1 MKKMKRVLF
10 GTLAA
15 TFLLSAVGC
24 SGGDGEVAA
33 FFEMD
38 AFTNN
43 SVSEA
48 YDSEYFYRNEFR
60 QFGSDTSSI
69 YVPAGR
75 HTDENG
81 VDLYGGY

>member
-1 MKKMKRVLF
+1 MKKIVL
-10 GTLAA
+10 GILA
-15 TFLLSAVGC
+15 TTMLLSSVGC
-24 SGGDGEVAA
+24 GGGGNAGGGEAT

-43 SVSEA
+43 STSA
-48 YDSEYFYRNEFR
+48 PYDSEYFYRNEFK

-69 YVPAGR
+69 YVPEGR

-81 VDLYGGY
+81 VDLYGG